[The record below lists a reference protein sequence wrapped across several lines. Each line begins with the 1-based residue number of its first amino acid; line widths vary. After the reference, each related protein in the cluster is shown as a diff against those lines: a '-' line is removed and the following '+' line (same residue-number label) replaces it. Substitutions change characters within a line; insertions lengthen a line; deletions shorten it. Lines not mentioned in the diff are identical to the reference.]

1 MGEIDYTPIIDNMV
15 WSYSRIK
22 SFEMC
27 PYRFYL
33 KYIWPKLPENLGKRL
48 EPKHMFSSSYGSFV
62 HKLLEHY
69 FKNEMTQREL
79 IRSYLRDFKTE
90 VKARAPNPKIFK
102 SYFDSGLQYLKE
114 ITPLPYD
121 MVAVEKEVNFKL
133 DGIPFVGY
141 IDFLGKK
148 NKELFVVDN
157 KSRMLK
163 PRSQRPKPTKSDMEL
178 DSYLKQLYIYSY
190 AVEEEYGTLPKA
202 LCFNCFRSNMLIVE
216 PFSIEAYSDSKRWL
230 MDSIGEIRKEKEFKP
245 AIEYFQCT
253 HLCEMQDDC
262 EYFDLTKKKR

>member
-1 MGEIDYTPIIDNMV
+1 MVEIDYTHIIDNMV

-33 KYIWPKLPENLGKRL
+33 KYIWPKLPENSGKRL
-48 EPKHMFSSSYGSFV
+48 EPKDMFFSSYGSFV

-69 FKNEMTQREL
+69 FRNEMTQREL

-102 SYFDSGLQYLKE
+102 SYFDGGLQYLKE
-114 ITPLPYD
+114 IAPLPYD

-141 IDFLGKK
+141 IDFLGEK
-148 NKELFVVDN
+148 NGELFVVDN

-163 PRSQRPKPTKSDMEL
+163 PRSHRQKPTKSDMEL

-190 AVEEEYGTLPKA
+190 AVEEEYGMLPKA
-202 LCFNCFRSNMLIVE
+202 LCFNCFRNNTLIME
-216 PFSIEAYSDSKRWL
+216 PFNVEAYSDSKRWL
-230 MDSIGEIRKEKEFKP
+230 MDSISEIRKEKEFKP

-253 HLCEMQDDC
+253 HLCEMQGDC

>member
-48 EPKHMFSSSYGSFV
+48 EPKDMFFSSYGSFV

-69 FKNEMTQREL
+69 FKNEMKQREL

-121 MVAVEKEVNFKL
+121 M
-133 DGIPFVGY
+133 
-141 IDFLGKK
+141 
-148 NKELFVVDN
+148 
-157 KSRMLK
+157 M
-163 PRSQRPKPTKSDMEL
+163 SQKRHSM
-178 DSYLKQLYIYSY
+178 I
-190 AVEEEYGTLPKA
+190 
-202 LCFNCFRSNMLIVE
+202 RLI
-216 PFSIEAYSDSKRWL
+216 L
-230 MDSIGEIRKEKEFKP
+230 
-245 AIEYFQCT
+245 Q
-253 HLCEMQDDC
+253 
-262 EYFDLTKKKR
+262 